1 LRRHGIG
8 LVADVRAYPTS
19 RRVPDASREALE
31 RWLPEEGIEYVH
43 VPELGGRR
51 RARPGSTEN
60 AGWRSDAFRA
70 YADHMRSDE
79 FRGGL
84 ERLEK
89 AARERPTAVMCA
101 EGLWWRCH
109 RRLISDALHA
119 RGWDVRH
126 ILPDGKLAEHELPE
140 FALVEGH
147 ELSYPPLQGS
157 FDAHDPA

>member
-1 LRRHGIG
+1 M
-8 LVADVRAYPTS
+8 
-19 RRVPDASREALE
+19 PDASREALE

-51 RARPGSTEN
+51 RRARPGSTEN
-60 AGWRSDAFRA
+60 TGWRSDAFRA

-79 FRGGL
+79 FRGAL

-140 FALVEGH
+140 FAVVGGGVLR
-147 ELSYPPLQGS
+147 
-157 FDAHDPA
+157 FPAPQATLDV